1 MSSSAANVT
10 VVVTGEIESAELYG
24 EENVFCEYSYVYG
37 PDWMEDGERHT
48 VVSQLSKK
56 VKVVCRATSLSRD
69 NLASSP
75 SF

>member
-10 VVVTGEIESAELYG
+10 IVVAGEIESAELYG

-37 PDWMEDGERHT
+37 PDWMEDGERHA

-56 VKVVCRATSLSRD
+56 VSFLYKSTST
-69 NLASSP
+69 
-75 SF
+75 